1 MCQGKLRVCRQRE
14 REQDRVSRSR
24 SYLFVSRM
32 GRLPRVGEGRL
43 EDDDA
48 VQPYTFG
55 SIGDVERSQQ
65 QSVEDLNVVATAAGI
80 RSQE

>member
-1 MCQGKLRVCRQRE
+1 MCQGEPRVCRHRE

-32 GRLPRVGEGRL
+32 VRLPRVGEGRL

-65 QSVEDLNVVATAAGI
+65 QLGEDMDVVAIAAGI
-80 RSQE
+80 RS

>member
-1 MCQGKLRVCRQRE
+1 MCQEELRVCRQRE

-24 SYLFVSRM
+24 SYLFVPGM
-32 GRLPRVGEGRL
+32 ERLPRVGEGRL

-48 VQPYTFG
+48 VQLYTFG

-65 QSVEDLNVVATAAGI
+65 QSGEDLNVVAIAAGI
-80 RSQE
+80 RL